1 VINRGK
7 GIYLYDVDNRKFF
20 DFIAGYSAVNQGHCH
35 PRIIKAMKD
44 QCEILSL
51 NSRALYNDK
60 LGPAEKYLSELLG
73 FDKSFI
79 TNTGNYIYLFL
90 GVEAGETS
98 IKLARRWGYFII
110 IVRYYVKK
118 IPSN

>member
-1 VINRGK
+1 
-7 GIYLYDVDNRKFF
+7 
-20 DFIAGYSAVNQGHCH
+20 
-35 PRIIKAMKD
+35 MKD

-79 TNTGNYIYLFL
+79 TNTGNYIY
-90 GVEAGETS
+90 
-98 IKLARRWGYFII
+98 
-110 IVRYYVKK
+110 
-118 IPSN
+118 